1 MEGQLKTTETF
12 GSSKNAI
19 RQIIKVEGVRGLYRA
34 YWLHQMTWMPYNGIY
49 FSCYDGMRSRLHDM
63 QLDMIPKGTYLPTF
77 LPTYTYDVYVYMLFP
92 YMYITL
98 LMILVW

>member
-1 MEGQLKTTETF
+1 VEGQLKTTETF

-63 QLDMIPKGTYLPTF
+63 QLDMIPKGTYLPT
-77 LPTYTYDVYVYMLFP
+77 LHTHMMS
-92 YMYITL
+92 MYACCFHITL